1 MKFFVLALGLAGNAM
16 LVLPATAQNTDL
28 ASPFYGGLA
37 LGIFTINDSRAT
49 TSATLINS
57 LGGTANVSQ
66 DTSAYMGRVFG
77 GKHLDQSLSLEL
89 GYHQSA
95 AVAQKITGV
104 ASNSAAYT
112 GATSLGVSGW
122 DYSIVLRPHRALHHT
137 GPFLRLGGHYLTVS
151 GSATLTATSAM
162 ASASSYG
169 GSGFLWG
176 AGYETPIKESFDLRM
191 EYLGFRNV
199 AGKDNTTDNFC
210 VAVVKHF

>member
-1 MKFFVLALGLAGNAM
+1 MA
-16 LVLPATAQNTDL
+16 
-28 ASPFYGGLA
+28 
-37 LGIFTINDSRAT
+37 SRARRWIS
-49 TSATLINS
+49 SADS
-57 LGGTANVSQ
+57 VR
-66 DTSAYMGRVFG
+66 RVMPR
-77 GKHLDQSLSLEL
+77 
-89 GYHQSA
+89 A
-95 AVAQKITGV
+95 ALVWVMMART
-104 ASNSAAYT
+104 
-112 GATSLGVSGW
+112 
-122 DYSIVLRPHRALHHT
+122 
-137 GPFLRLGGHYLTVS
+137 LGGHYLTVS